1 MVPPSTFGS
10 TRFCLAVGSRAF
22 GKEINLLKPSDEL
35 IDHWSEEFLSFPFVQ
50 DAMFV
55 ALDSVLVP
63 ADQELRR
70 KEIGIVKEFHEGYE
84 ELLLAWFSLDEVE
97 YSRLKYSFRSIL
109 PIALDKLKKCIFV
122 LGPHLHDVSFTLEK
136 STEEDVVLILRSD
149 VPDQL
154 NLAHFSE
161 QVLNR
166 RVILSNE
173 FVHLTDDFIYISV
186 IRSKFFSSKSLK
198 V

>member
-1 MVPPSTFGS
+1 
-10 TRFCLAVGSRAF
+10 
-22 GKEINLLKPSDEL
+22 
-35 IDHWSEEFLSFPFVQ
+35 
-50 DAMFV
+50 MFV

-109 PIALDKLKKCIFV
+109 SIALDKLKKGIFV

-186 IRSKFFSSKSLK
+186 IRSKFFSFNKLESLVLACQRCK
-198 V
+198 RSCFGFVIK